1 MLGNLG
7 EVFLR
12 LRQAGLKLK
21 AKKCNLFAK
30 RVSYFGH
37 IISQDGIA
45 TDPEKVKAVADG
57 QFQVISQ
64 KFVRFL
70 DFAAIIGASFAI
82 LPL

>member
-1 MLGNLG
+1 MLENHG

-30 RVSYFGH
+30 RVSYLGH

-45 TDPEKVKAVADG
+45 TDKTKNLKIQCP
-57 QFQVISQ
+57 FSPSLR
-64 KFVRFL
+64 VRDL
-70 DFAAIIGASFAI
+70 ENEQED
-82 LPL
+82 